1 MGARGQSPFGSKFC
15 PGYRIVPAPEYVTE
29 FTALAPVA
37 LSAACRRLA
46 ASCAAAGAINA
57 ADVSNNVPSLIF
69 ITLLPEL
76 VPTVPNPD
84 EPESRSAKLSWDMP
98 VRRPARRQPTRGDG
112 WRKAALLSDR
122 DEFSGVLRRG

>member
-76 VPTVPNPD
+76 VPTVPHPD
-84 EPESRSAKLSWDMP
+84 EPESRSAKLSWTC
-98 VRRPARRQPTRGDG
+98 RYAARHAGNLPRGDG
-112 WRKAALLSDR
+112 CRKAALLSDR
-122 DEFSGVLRRG
+122 DEFS

>member
-57 ADVSNNVPSLIF
+57 ADVTNNVPSVIF

-76 VPTVPNPD
+76 VQSPR
-84 EPESRSAKLSWDMP
+84 SRRTRVAIGKAQLGHAGTP
-98 VRRPARRQPTRGDG
+98 PGTPAT
-112 WRKAALLSDR
+112 
-122 DEFSGVLRRG
+122 